1 MCVEFFQL
9 NHLVAHYSGY
19 QMVVWKTTC
28 DLNSIFKDDFSKS
41 DFNKFI
47 YEQHQAR
54 LNKFLHF
61 QTIYEMFGSMLNCK
75 HLQLIIQTKKW
86 LFQTKKKLGLEF
98 DFLKRRFLL
107 EQF

>member
-28 DLNSIFKDDFSKS
+28 DLNSIFKDDFSKR
-41 DFNKFI
+41 DLNKFI
-47 YEQHQAR
+47 YEQHLAR

-86 LFQTKKKLGLEF
+86 LFQTKKSWDLNSTF
-98 DFLKRRFLL
+98 
-107 EQF
+107 